1 MHKLRLITSLLT
13 ISDPPTNVL
22 PQAIPKWKKSL
33 LPQTQGNKIL
43 LLKRSEKVSTYQQH
57 WGGIT
62 GSLEPSDKSC
72 LQRALADI
80 KEKTGFSEHDL
91 HFIRTGKPLKINNN
105 GVEGLVHPYLFKI
118 VTDPKKIKLDSENS
132 EVSFVEPQ
140 KINDYQIVPQLKDI
154 IDRVY
159 LPDKIHTG
167 LYELQRDRSSGALE
181 YTWKS
186 LALLKVA
193 TEETP
198 REKFDNLNQTFLYLL
213 NIAHHISVIR
223 PTMSTSIINVV
234 SVILND
240 AKNFIDTHGSSLDHR
255 AEFQESLS
263 NSIKTYLD
271 SATTVQKRINR
282 NAIQYLFPMFDP
294 NYIDQNSGIEP
305 DYNLSILTTSF
316 SSTILK
322 LLLALCHAVHSSPKP
337 YTLQV
342 TILESR
348 PLNEGA
354 LYLAQRLN
362 DYINSNNLRYFPNTK
377 NQRIRI
383 TVITDSSVAYYLKTK
398 KVTYCLLGADRVVG
412 EDGSVVN
419 KMGSACMA
427 MAANYY
433 HEGEVP
439 VFVVTQRDKIGEDE
453 DEINMEE
460 NEASEVTS
468 SYGQWWTRLSDQFI
482 EVRNVYFEKVDPRLI
497 SGYLMEDGLIGL
509 EEMRKIWFT
518 YKKARII
525 FDML

>member
-1 MHKLRLITSLLT
+1 MI
-13 ISDPPTNVL
+13 
-22 PQAIPKWKKSL
+22 Q
-33 LPQTQGNKIL
+33 
-43 LLKRSEKVSTYQQH
+43 
-57 WGGIT
+57 
-62 GSLEPSDKSC
+62 
-72 LQRALADI
+72 
-80 KEKTGFSEHDL
+80 
-91 HFIRTGKPLKINNN
+91 
-105 GVEGLVHPYLFKI
+105 
-118 VTDPKKIKLDSENS
+118 KKIKLDNDFCEMSFIEPSQLNS
-132 EVSFVEPQ
+132 F
-140 KINDYQIVPQLKDI
+140 QIVPQLKDVF
-154 IDRVY
+154 DRVY
-159 LPDKIHTG
+159 LPAKIHTG

-198 REKFDNLNQTFLYLL
+198 RERFENLNKAFLYLL

-234 SVILND
+234 SLILKD
-240 AKNFIDTHGSSLDHR
+240 AKNFIDSVGISLDHTN
-255 AEFQESLS
+255 EFQEFLS
-263 NSIKTYLD
+263 SNIEKYLD
-271 SATTVQKRINR
+271 SASTVQKRINT
-282 NAIQYLFPMFDP
+282 NAIQHLFPMFDP
-294 NYIDQNSGIEP
+294 DFVDQHPHSDVER
-305 DYNLSILTTSF
+305 DYNISIMTTSF

-322 LLLALCHAVHSSPKP
+322 LLFALCQAVHKSPNP

-362 DYINSNNLRYFPNTK
+362 DYINKNNLRFFPNTQ
-377 NQRIRI
+377 NVRIRI
-383 TVITDSSVAYYLKTK
+383 TVITDSSVAYYIKTNK
-398 KVTYCLLGADRVVG
+398 ITYCLLGADRVVG
-412 EDGSVVN
+412 DDGSVVN

-453 DEINMEE
+453 DEANMEE
-460 NEASEVTS
+460 NEANEVTS
-468 SYGQWWTRLSDQFI
+468 AYGCWWTRNSEQYI

-509 EEMRKIWFT
+509 EEMRSIWFT
-518 YKKARII
+518 YKKAREI
-525 FDML
+525 FNML

>member
-1 MHKLRLITSLLT
+1 MNQLRLITSILT

-22 PQAIPKWKKSL
+22 PQAIPKWKKIL

-43 LLKRSEKVSTYQQH
+43 LLKRSDKVSSYQHH

-62 GSLEPSDKSC
+62 TSVEPSDKSY

-80 KEKTGFSEHDL
+80 KEKTGLSDNDL

-105 GVEGLVHPYLFKI
+105 GVEGFVHPYLFKI
-118 VTDPKKIKLDSENS
+118 ITDPKKIKLDSEYS

-140 KINDYQIVPQLKDI
+140 KINSYQIVPQLKEI

-159 LPDKIHTG
+159 LPDKVHTG
-167 LYELQRDRSSGALE
+167 LYELQRDRSSGAFE

-213 NIAHHISVIR
+213 NIAHHIAVIR
-223 PTMSTSIINVV
+223 PAVSTSIINVV
-234 SVILND
+234 SVILNES
-240 AKNFIDTHGSSLDHR
+240 KTFIDTHGSSLDHT
-255 AEFQESLS
+255 AEFQESLA
-263 NSIKTYLD
+263 NSIREYLD

-282 NAIQYLFPMFDP
+282 NAIQHLFPMFDP
-294 NYIDQNSGIEP
+294 NYVEHSAPTET
-305 DYNLSILTTSF
+305 DYNLSVITVSI
-316 SSTILK
+316 SSTVLK
-322 LLLALCHAVHSSPKP
+322 LLFALCHAVHSSPKP

-342 TILESR
+342 TVLESR

-362 DYINSNNLRYFPNTK
+362 DYINKNNLRYFTNTQK
-377 NQRIRI
+377 PRIRV
-383 TVITDSSVAYYLKTK
+383 TVITDASAAYYIKTK
-398 KVTYCLLGADRVVG
+398 KVTYVLLGAGRVVG
-412 EDGSVVN
+412 EDGSIVN
-419 KMGSACMA
+419 KMGSASLA
-427 MAANYY
+427 MAAHYY

-453 DEINMEE
+453 EEMEE
-460 NEASEVTS
+460 NEVSEVTT
-468 SYGQWWTRLSDQFI
+468 SYGQWWTRTSDQYI

-518 YKKARII
+518 YKKARDI